1 VSLCQA
7 TLSIGPYLL
16 LKVQF
21 QHHNCS
27 KEVPG
32 FKPEKKRLDKQAVG
46 TELPLFISCLEEV
59 FSETGR
65 EVICEGV
72 SMYLLLR

>member
-16 LKVQF
+16 LTVQF

-27 KEVPG
+27 EDVPG

-46 TELPLFISCLEEV
+46 TELPLFTSILEEV
-59 FSETGR
+59 FSATR
-65 EVICEGV
+65 
-72 SMYLLLR
+72 